1 VATKKGDFILVNYVC
16 RVKETGEIVESTMGE
31 GHPHEEEHPHEPLLV
46 VVGEGWVPKGLD
58 EALEGVEVGQ
68 RLEVEVPPGKGF
80 GERDLSKVRL
90 LPLRRFTREGV
101 NPTPGMQVE
110 VNGRP
115 AIVRSVGAGR
125 VQVDFNHPLAGK
137 TLLYEVTVEK
147 ALRTRAEKVKALIHR
162 RLPSVDLEKLGLKI
176 TPKEVAVELPE
187 ESFFLE
193 GLQLAKRQ
201 ISSDIQKYI
210 PGIVETSFIER
221 FKAAE
226 ASSERSQGQGSPR
239 EDSGSSP

>member
-1 VATKKGDFILVNYVC
+1 MAAKKGDFILVNYVC
-16 RVKETGEIVESTMGE
+16 KVKETGEVVESTTGE
-31 GHPHEEEHPHEPLLV
+31 EHGHEEEHVHEPLLV
-46 VVGEGWVPKGLD
+46 VVGEGWVPRGLD

-68 RLEVEVPPGKGF
+68 KFEVEVPPSKGF
-80 GERDLSKVRL
+80 GERDQSKVRL
-90 LPLRRFTREGV
+90 LPLRRFIREGV
-101 NPTPGMQVE
+101 NPMPGMQVQ

-137 TLLYEVTVEK
+137 TLLYEVKVEK

-162 RLPSVDLEKLGLKI
+162 RLPSIDLDKLGLKV

-201 ISSDIQKYI
+201 VASDIQKYI
-210 PGIVETSFIER
+210 PGIVEVSFTEKFR
-221 FKAAE
+221 KAE
-226 ASSERSQGQGSPR
+226 ASSEQPQGQGSTPQ
-239 EDSGSSP
+239 GSESPP

>member
-1 VATKKGDFILVNYVC
+1 MATKKGDFILVNYVC
-16 RVKETGEIVESTMGE
+16 RIKETGEIVESTTGE
-31 GHPHEEEHPHEPLLV
+31 GHTHEEEHLHEPLLV

-58 EALEGVEVGQ
+58 DSLEGVEVGQ
-68 RLEVEVPPGKGF
+68 KFEVEVPPSRGF
-80 GERDLSKVRL
+80 GERDQSKVRL

-101 NPTPGMQVE
+101 NPAPGMQVQ

-147 ALRTRAEKVKALIHR
+147 TLRTRAEKVKALIHR
-162 RLPSVDLEKLGLKI
+162 RLPSIDLEKLGLKI
-176 TPKEVAVELPE
+176 TPKEVAIELPE
-187 ESFFLE
+187 DSFFLE

-201 ISSDIQKYI
+201 VSTDIQKYI
-210 PGIVETSFIER
+210 PGIVESSFIER
-221 FKAAE
+221 FKTAE
-226 ASSERSQGQGSPR
+226 GSSEQLQEQGSTHQDNEP
-239 EDSGSSP
+239 SP

>member
-1 VATKKGDFILVNYVC
+1 MATKKGDFILVNYVC

-31 GHPHEEEHPHEPLLV
+31 GHPHEEHPHEPLLV

-68 RLEVEVPPGKGF
+68 RLEVEVPPSKGF